1 MWEPMRNVLAD
12 KRMVF
17 ENNAAV
23 LMAVLGLIR
32 IRSLVL
38 LGLLKFTSFLSYL
51 DHGYYPPKVID
62 DGFLPSVPDIIP

>member
-38 LGLLKFTSFLSYL
+38 PGLFKFTSFLSYL
-51 DHGYYPPKVID
+51 DHGNDPSKVID
-62 DGFLPSVPDIIP
+62 DGFLSAVTDVVP